1 MASIERTREICDALR
16 EWDSPTVSNAI
27 ELLEHRDRT
36 LGFASAEVRC
46 QFPQLAPM
54 VGYAVTCT
62 IDSSTPGGQ
71 RPSKLG
77 DLIERL
83 QNAPQPSVVVAQ
95 HKGPDRMRSCFV
107 GDLSA
112 TLYHLLGAVG
122 AVSRHSQSRHIVYP
136 TAGSRISSVRPRCG
150 RVAWQWGRSGARRAG
165 RDRRHGHRAGRS
177 IARRPERSPQHPSR
191 DRTRRGHS
199 MFGSSVRPSRK
210 SSDLLDTQPLPVTEL
225 KARFTH

>member
-1 MASIERTREICDALR
+1 MASIERTREICDALK

-46 QFPQLAPM
+46 QFPELAPM

-71 RPSKLG
+71 RPTKLD
-77 DLIERL
+77 DLIELL

-122 AVSRHSQSRHIVYP
+122 AVSD
-136 TAGSRISSVRPRCG
+136 T
-150 RVAWQWGRSGARRAG
+150 
-165 RDRRHGHRAGRS
+165 
-177 IARRPERSPQHPSR
+177 PSR
-191 DRTRRGHS
+191 DISFIQQRAPGFHVFGPGVVASHGNGAFLEVDVPVVIGGMGIEPGDLLHGDLNGLLSIPLEIARDVIARCSEVRTAEQEI
-199 MFGSSVRPSRK
+199 F
-210 SSDLLDTQPLPVTEL
+210 DLLDTEPLPVTEL
-225 KARFTH
+225 KTRFTH